1 MKVKLSR
8 FDAADYLTSPERI
21 EAYLDEAA
29 ASGDPAFIASAL
41 GDVARAQNLSQLSR
55 DTGISLPGLR
65 KALSGSGNPTLE
77 TIMKVAKALDI
88 GLQFT
93 VTPKAGR
100 HAVEPAAA
108 SKSAQAQRRS
118 EALRARKRA

>member
-1 MKVKLSR
+1 MKIKLSR

-41 GDVARAQNLSQLSR
+41 GDVARARNLSRLSR
-55 DTGISLPGLR
+55 DTCISLPGLR
-65 KALSGSGNPTLE
+65 KALSGDCNHTLE

-88 GLQFT
+88 GIQFT
-93 VTPKAGR
+93 VTPQ
-100 HAVEPAAA
+100 P
-108 SKSAQAQRRS
+108 RRS
-118 EALRARKRA
+118 KATAALRSTPEHVDGRTERARKRA

>member
-41 GDVARAQNLSQLSR
+41 GDVARAGNLSHLSR
-55 DTGISLPGLR
+55 ETGISLPGLR
-65 KALSGSGNPTLE
+65 KALSGGGNPTLE

-88 GLQFT
+88 TVQFV
-93 VTPKAGR
+93 VTPQHRRTKALAVVPPRDAADHVDGR
-100 HAVEPAAA
+100 
-108 SKSAQAQRRS
+108 SA
-118 EALRARKRA
+118 RARKRA